1 VPAPARGGAVVKGR
15 LSDIVAATGGRL
27 AGADHGFDGVS
38 IDSRTLERG
47 QVFFALRGERFDGHA
62 FVAAAAARGAAA
74 AVVEH
79 AVESAIPQVVVT
91 DSGAA
96 LTALARAWRDA
107 SRALVIGVAGSN
119 GKTTT
124 KELLAGIMVEAGAT
138 LATRGNLNN
147 HIGVPL
153 TLLGLSPS
161 HRYAVIEMGANH
173 PGEIAALADLARPAI
188 ALVTN
193 AGDEHLEGFG
203 DLAGVAHAEGE
214 LFAVLPSDGT
224 AVINADDPFHDLWR
238 TMSRGAS
245 VLRFGIDSPA
255 DARATAIHGRVDKGV
270 FQTVFTLTLA
280 GEQARV
286 RLGLAG
292 RHNVLNALA
301 AAAAAHAAGIAL
313 PQIVSGLERMQAVSG
328 RLQLKPGPR
337 GSWLIDDSYNANP
350 SSVRAGI
357 DVLCSLPG
365 EHWLVL
371 GEMAELGPQAE
382 SSHISIGDYARRAG
396 ITRVF
401 AMGDGAR
408 HAVAAYGTRAHWF
421 GDAAALADAVAAD
434 IDRGVTVLI
443 KGSRFNRLERVV
455 ERLLQPL
462 PAAGN
467 GN

>member
-1 VPAPARGGAVVKGR
+1 MSAPVRGADVKGR
-15 LSDIVAATGGRL
+15 LSDIAAATAGRL
-27 AGADHGFDGVS
+27 IGADSDFAGVS

-47 QVFFALRGERFDGHA
+47 QAFWALRGERFDGHA
-62 FVAAAAARGAAA
+62 FVAAAAARGAAG
-74 AVVEH
+74 AVVENK
-79 AVESAIPQVVVT
+79 VDSPLPQIVVA
-91 DSGAA
+91 DAGAA
-96 LTALARAWRDA
+96 LSALAGAWRSK
-107 SRALVIGVAGSN
+107 SRALVIGVGGSN

-124 KELLAGIMVEAGAT
+124 KELLGSILAGAGPT
-138 LATRGNLNN
+138 LTTRGNLNN

-153 TLLGLSPS
+153 TLLRLEPA
-161 HRYAVIEMGANH
+161 HRYAVVEMGANH
-173 PGEIAALADLARPAI
+173 PGEIAALAALARPSI

-214 LFAVLPSDGT
+214 MYAALPADGT
-224 AVINADDPFHDLWR
+224 AVINADDPFHDLWH
-238 TMSRGAS
+238 TLSCGAKS
-245 VLRFGIDSPA
+245 LSFGIDAPA
-255 DARATAIHGRVDKGV
+255 DARASAIHGRIDKGA

-292 RHNVLNALA
+292 RHNVLNALGA
-301 AAAAAHAAGIAL
+301 AATAHAAGIAL
-313 PQIVSGLERMQAVSG
+313 PEIVAGLERTRPVGG
-328 RLQLKPGPR
+328 RLQLKAGPR

-371 GEMAELGPQAE
+371 GEMAELGPQTE
-382 SSHISIGDYARRAG
+382 SSHVGIGDYARRAG

-401 AMGDGAR
+401 AMGDAAR
-408 HAVAAYGTRAHWF
+408 HAVAAYGNRAHWYD
-421 GDAAALADAVAAD
+421 DAAGLAEAVAAEVD
-434 IDRGVTVLI
+434 AGITVLI
-443 KGSRFNRLERVV
+443 KGSRVNRLERVV
-455 ERLLQPL
+455 ERLLTPL
-462 PAAGN
+462 AAAGN